1 MGTVTVK
8 INPKTTRGKHL
19 LALLQD
25 MAKDGND
32 IIFEDTPN
40 EVTEKAIKQ
49 VNSGKVTRVKNK
61 EELFVKL
68 GI

>member
-1 MGTVTVK
+1 MEAVTVK

-25 MAKDGND
+25 MAKYGND
-32 IIFEDTPN
+32 ISIEDLPN
-40 EVTEKAIKQ
+40 RVTEKAIKQ
-49 VNSGKVTRVKNK
+49 VNSGKVTSVKNK
-61 EELFVKL
+61 EELFEKL